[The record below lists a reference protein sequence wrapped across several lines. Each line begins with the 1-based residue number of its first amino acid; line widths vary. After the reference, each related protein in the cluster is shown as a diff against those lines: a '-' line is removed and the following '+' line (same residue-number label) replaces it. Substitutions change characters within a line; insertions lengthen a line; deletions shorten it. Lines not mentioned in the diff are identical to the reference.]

1 MTPHS
6 QALLVFSV
14 SLCGSLCALSLNRN
28 ERDSFWASTD
38 SDSATSSSWMSQ
50 STEMDMTSPTD
61 VLYSEVTSRDLEVD
75 PSVDQNSYVTATEDH
90 GFSRLPASRTPW
102 IKTLI
107 STEIEP
113 PSNIQNDEE
122 GPQPEA
128 SRWPNFSKQGKMEQ
142 SFKSSS
148 LATLQPFSSQAWR
161 SKSKKPI
168 AWNTETFTPQT
179 PAETRFSTYQ
189 TLWKFSGATQTPYAR
204 GNVDGTTLPRRLTD
218 NLQPSEETKDL
229 TDAPTDSL
237 TEPTLSMTT
246 RDPEREERKG
256 DDQVKKKQNGQSAT
270 TVIKV
275 TETYPEAASPGD
287 DGHKSFTSPD
297 CRLVGTGI
305 CQSTDSSRNHAST
318 NNALSTPPPVYETTP
333 PGVLTPPFEALTP
346 PLLVP
351 LLTDW
356 NAAMAT
362 WGLAWELQV
371 YVLGCVFSLIAVL
384 SVLSLMCL
392 PLRWPSGCA
401 HFSLL
406 HLLQLLT
413 GSSRALWLLYDP
425 YGQKERLP
433 IAWAGLLHEAAY
445 PCITASFGLLLLLL
459 TARSCTQLLSQNT
472 LQRSTCLLAALVL
485 LHIAIVMAS
494 MAILQLFPT
503 LQVVPLL
510 PPAAFV
516 LMSSLLSFTY
526 LLLYCCARADV
537 KHIYR
542 LSESSPERPSCHASR
557 CPFTEA
563 RMWERA
569 ARTGVFSALFLLAC
583 GGLRLYAMLNAGG
596 LTGGAM
602 VGLMPWPWWGFQ
614 LSCRVCETGV
624 CLTLALVITHPL
636 LCCGVPLSKPG
647 GCSWLFKKPP
657 TEDTTLAKPNILS
670 SRCGWSLRPAEKLGL
685 CEGIAWRESES
696 VPLYTLVELP
706 HSESDGLDLHYPSSP
721 QHDSCI
727 QLTQTT
733 KESKVYHASS
743 FASFDAD
750 STADLRP
757 PSPIDLRRSID
768 EALNSEALFQ
778 HSLFGSS
785 RLSLSTRGPPDGQ
798 PCRGNSTEPSLY
810 RTASCE
816 DVDPATVP
824 SRPRQWSTISGRP
837 AHVSVHCSGLNS
849 TQQSQ
854 SSLHRG
860 AQSGQQ
866 LHRRYTTLGSTS
878 STGSMDVETTSR
890 VDELAVQAE
899 FINVCRQIDAL
910 SISSDTIDL

>member
-6 QALLVFSV
+6 GALLLVLSF
-14 SLCGSLCALSLNRN
+14 SLCASLCAVSLNSN
-28 ERDSFWASTD
+28 ERAQFWTSTEPEP
-38 SDSATSSSWMSQ
+38 ATSSPWMSQ
-50 STEMDMTSPTD
+50 SIKLDMTTPTD
-61 VLYSEVTSRDLEVD
+61 VLHSAETSRDLEED
-75 PSVDQNSYVTATEDH
+75 LSVEQNPYVTME
-90 GFSRLPASRTPW
+90 ASRTPW
-102 IKTLI
+102 IKTLT
-107 STEIEP
+107 STKTEP
-113 PSNIQNDEE
+113 PSDMQNDEE
-122 GPQPEA
+122 GPQMDT
-128 SRWPNFSKQGKMEQ
+128 SDWPNFSTQGKMEQ
-142 SFKSSS
+142 SLKSS
-148 LATLQPFSSQAWR
+148 LATLQPFSSQAW
-161 SKSKKPI
+161 
-168 AWNTETFTPQT
+168 NTESKTPFGWNIETYTPQT
-179 PAETRFSTYQ
+179 PAESRFSTYQ
-189 TLWKFSGATQTPYAR
+189 ALWKSSGASQTPYAR
-204 GNVDGTTLPRRLTD
+204 GTLDGTTLPRGVTD

-229 TDAPTDSL
+229 TDAPTGSL
-237 TEPTLSMTT
+237 TEPTFDMTSS
-246 RDPEREERKG
+246 DPEREEREG
-256 DDQVKKKQNGQSAT
+256 VDQMKQNGQSAT

-275 TETYPEAASPGD
+275 TETFSEAAFTGD
-287 DGHKSFTSPD
+287 DWRKSSTIPD
-297 CRLVGTGI
+297 CSLVGTGI
-305 CQSTDSSRNHAST
+305 CQSPDSSRNHALT
-318 NNALSTPPPVYETTP
+318 NNTLSTPPPVYETTP
-333 PGVLTPPFEALTP
+333 PGVITPPLEALTP

-371 YVLGCVFSLIAVL
+371 YGLGCVFSLVAVL

-433 IAWAGLLHEAAY
+433 IVWARLLHEAAY

-459 TARSCTQLLSQNT
+459 TARSCTQILSQNT

-510 PPAAFV
+510 PPAVFV

-542 LSESSPERPSCHASR
+542 LNESSPERPSCHASR

-569 ARTGVFSALFLLAC
+569 ARTGVFSALFLLVC
-583 GGLRLYAMLNAGG
+583 GGLRLYAMLHAGG
-596 LTGGAM
+596 LTGGVM

-636 LCCGVPLSKPG
+636 LCCGVPFSKPG
-647 GCSWLFKKPP
+647 GCSWLFKKPA
-657 TEDTTLAKPNILS
+657 TESTTLAKPTVLS

-685 CEGIAWRESES
+685 CEGIARRESES

-706 HSESDGLDLHYPSSP
+706 HSESDGLDLHYPGSP
-721 QHDSCI
+721 QLESCT
-727 QLTQTT
+727 QLSQTT
-733 KESKVYHASS
+733 KKSKVSHASS

-810 RTASCE
+810 RTASCG

-837 AHVSVHCSGLNS
+837 AQVSVHS

-854 SSLHRG
+854 SSLHQG
-860 AQSGQQ
+860 SQSGQQ
-866 LHRRYTTLGSTS
+866 LQRRYTTLGSTS
-878 STGSMDVETTSR
+878 SRGSTDVETTR
-890 VDELAVQAE
+890 VDELAIQAE

>member
-1 MTPHS
+1 MTPHIE
-6 QALLVFSV
+6 ALLLVFSF
-14 SLCGSLCALSLNRN
+14 SLCGSLSAASLKRN
-28 ERDSFWASTD
+28 ERARFWASTD
-38 SDSATSSSWMSQ
+38 TESAQWMSQ
-50 STEMDMTSPTD
+50 STKMDMTTPID
-61 VLYSEVTSRDLEVD
+61 VLHSEETRRDLEVD
-75 PSVDQNSYVTATEDH
+75 LSVNLNPYVTMKDQ
-90 GFSRLPASRTPW
+90 GLSRLLDSRTPR
-102 IKTLI
+102 IKTLT
-107 STEIEP
+107 STNTEP
-113 PSNIQNDEE
+113 LSDIQNDEE
-122 GPQPEA
+122 APD
-128 SRWPNFSKQGKMEQ
+128 WPTFSKQVNMEQ
-142 SFKSSS
+142 SFKSTS
-148 LATLQPFSSQAWR
+148 LATLQPFPSQAWSPE
-161 SKSKKPI
+161 SKTPI
-168 AWNTETFTPQT
+168 AWNTETYTPQT

-189 TLWKFSGATQTPYAR
+189 ILWKSYGATETPYAR
-204 GNVDGTTLPRRLTD
+204 GNLVGTTLPRGLTD
-218 NLQPSEETKDL
+218 YLRPSEETKDL
-229 TDAPTDSL
+229 TDAT
-237 TEPTLSMTT
+237 
-246 RDPEREERKG
+246 
-256 DDQVKKKQNGQSAT
+256 
-270 TVIKV
+270 
-275 TETYPEAASPGD
+275 ASPSD
-287 DGHKSFTSPD
+287 DRHKSSTLHD
-297 CRLVGTGI
+297 CSLVGTGI
-305 CQSTDSSRNHAST
+305 CQSPDSSRNHAST
-318 NNALSTPPPVYETTP
+318 NKTLSTPPPLYETTP
-333 PGVLTPPFEALTP
+333 PGVITPPPEAQTP

-371 YVLGCVFSLIAVL
+371 YGLSSVFSLVAVL

-433 IAWAGLLHEAAY
+433 VVWARLLHEAAY

-503 LQVVPLL
+503 LKIVPLL
-510 PPAAFV
+510 PHAAFV

-526 LLLYCCARADV
+526 LLLYCCGRADV

-542 LSESSPERPSCHASR
+542 LNESSPERPSCHASR

-583 GGLRLYAMLNAGG
+583 GSLRLYAMLHAGG
-596 LTGGAM
+596 LTGGVM

-647 GCSWLFKKPP
+647 GCSWLFKKTP
-657 TEDTTLAKPNILS
+657 TEAASLAKPTILS
-670 SRCGWSLRPAEKLGL
+670 SRCGWSLRHAEKLGL
-685 CEGIAWRESES
+685 CEGIVRRESES
-696 VPLYTLVELP
+696 VPLYTLVELL
-706 HSESDGLDLHYPSSP
+706 HSESDGLDLHYPASP
-721 QHDSCI
+721 QHESCT
-727 QLTQTT
+727 QLSQTT
-733 KESKVYHASS
+733 KFGDV
-743 FASFDAD
+743 SFDAD

-810 RTASCE
+810 RTASCG

-824 SRPRQWSTISGRP
+824 SRPRQWSTVSGRP
-837 AHVSVHCSGLNS
+837 AHISVNCSGLNS
-849 TQQSQ
+849 TQLSQ

-860 AQSGQQ
+860 SQSGQQ
-866 LHRRYTTLGSTS
+866 LHRRYTALGSTS
-878 STGSMDVETTSR
+878 TRESMDVETTSH
-890 VDELAVQAE
+890 VDELAVQDE
-899 FINVCRQIDAL
+899 FINVCRQIDAV
-910 SISSDTIDL
+910 SISSDTINL

>member
-6 QALLVFSV
+6 EALLLLFSF
-14 SLCGSLCALSLNRN
+14 SLCGGLYAVYLNRKERAWTSTDPEPASSSLWTFLPKQMDTTIPTILSLSPNALQS
-28 ERDSFWASTD
+28 E
-38 SDSATSSSWMSQ
+38 TSSGN
-50 STEMDMTSPTD
+50 
-61 VLYSEVTSRDLEVD
+61 LEVD
-75 PSVDQNSYVTATEDH
+75 PLVEINPYVTMENR
-90 GFSRLPASRTPW
+90 GLSRLPATRTPL
-102 IKTLI
+102 IKSLT
-107 STEIEP
+107 SPKTEI
-113 PSNIQNDEE
+113 PSDIQNDEE
-122 GPQPEA
+122 GPETEA
-128 SRWPNFSKQGKMEQ
+128 SVRPNFSKQGNTDQ
-142 SFKSSS
+142 SLKPSA
-148 LATLQPFSSQAWR
+148 LVTLQPFPSQAWSTE
-161 SKSKKPI
+161 SKTPN
-168 AWNTETFTPQT
+168 AWNTETNTPQT
-179 PAETRFSTYQ
+179 HAETRFRTYQ
-189 TLWKFSGATQTPYAR
+189 TLWKSFSATQTPYAR
-204 GNVDGTTLPRRLTD
+204 GTLDGTTLPRGLID
-218 NLQPSEETKDL
+218 YLWPSEETRDL
-229 TDAPTDSL
+229 TDAPTAYPGGNWRESS
-237 TEPTLSMTT
+237 TL
-246 RDPEREERKG
+246 
-256 DDQVKKKQNGQSAT
+256 
-270 TVIKV
+270 
-275 TETYPEAASPGD
+275 
-287 DGHKSFTSPD
+287 PD
-297 CRLVGTGI
+297 CNLFGIGI
-305 CQSTDSSRNHAST
+305 CQSPDSSKNHSST
-318 NNALSTPPPVYETTP
+318 NKTLSTPPPVYETTP
-333 PGVLTPPFEALTP
+333 PGLITPALEALTP

-371 YVLGCVFSLIAVL
+371 YGLSCVFSLVAVL

-433 IAWAGLLHEAAY
+433 VVWARLLHEAAY
-445 PCITASFGLLLLLL
+445 PCLTASFGLLLLLL

-485 LHIAIVMAS
+485 LHVAIVMAS

-526 LLLYCCARADV
+526 LLLYCCARPDI

-542 LSESSPERPSCHASR
+542 LNESSPERPSCHASR

-563 RMWERA
+563 QMWERA
-569 ARTGVFSALFLLAC
+569 ARAGVFSALFLLAC
-583 GGLRLYAMLNAGG
+583 GSLRLYAMLNAGG
-596 LTGGAM
+596 LTGGVM

-636 LCCGVPLSKPG
+636 LCCGVPHSKPR
-647 GCSWLFKKPP
+647 GCSWFFKKQP
-657 TEDTTLAKPNILS
+657 TEGTTLGKPIFS

-685 CEGIAWRESES
+685 CEGIIRRESES

-706 HSESDGLDLHYPSSP
+706 HSESDGLDLHYPSTP
-721 QHDSCI
+721 QHVSST
-727 QLTQTT
+727 QLSHTAKKS
-733 KESKVYHASS
+733 KESHASS
-743 FASFDAD
+743 FASLDAD

-757 PSPIDLRRSID
+757 PSPINLRRSID

-798 PCRGNSTEPSLY
+798 PCRGISTDPSLY
-810 RTASCE
+810 RTASCG

-824 SRPRQWSTISGRP
+824 NRPRQWSTISGRP
-837 AHVSVHCSGLNS
+837 AQVSVHVSGLNS
-849 TQQSQ
+849 AQQSQ
-854 SSLHRG
+854 SSLRRD
-860 AQSGQQ
+860 SQQ
-866 LHRRYTTLGSTS
+866 LHRRYTVLGSTS
-878 STGSMDVETTSR
+878 SRGSVNVETTSR

>member
-1 MTPHS
+1 MTPHR
-6 QALLVFSV
+6 QALLVLFTLSQ
-14 SLCGSLCALSLNRN
+14 CASLSLNRN
-28 ERDSFWASTD
+28 EQAHFLPSTD
-38 SDSATSSSWMSQ
+38 PEPGKSSSWTAKTDPSL
-50 STEMDMTSPTD
+50 SPD
-61 VLYSEVTSRDLEVD
+61 VHPSRDLLTE
-75 PSVDQNSYVTATEDH
+75 PNLYITTASKTQ
-90 GFSRLPASRTPW
+90 W
-102 IKTLI
+102 IKTVV
-107 STEIEP
+107 SSKTEL
-113 PSNIQNDEE
+113 PSDIQNDEE
-122 GPQPEA
+122 GTQT
-128 SRWPNFSKQGKMEQ
+128 EQ
-142 SFKSSS
+142 SDWTNFKQDRSFKTS
-148 LATLQPFSSQAWR
+148 LATLQPFPSQTWR
-161 SKSKKPI
+161 SESKYRNTFKSKT
-168 AWNTETFTPQT
+168 A
-179 PAETRFSTYQ
+179 AETSTHRTLKKSFS
-189 TLWKFSGATQTPYAR
+189 ATQTPYVR
-204 GNVDGTTLPRRLTD
+204 GTLDGTTSPKD
-218 NLQPSEETKDL
+218 PSEKTKNL
-229 TDAPTDSL
+229 TDAPTE
-237 TEPTLSMTT
+237 TTFIMTS
-246 RDPEREERKG
+246 PERDREEHEG
-256 DDQVKKKQNGQSAT
+256 AEHVKKVKKGQST
-270 TVIKV
+270 SIVIKV
-275 TETYPEAASPGD
+275 TETSPKTASPGD
-287 DGHKSFTSPD
+287 DWSRSATLPD
-297 CRLVGTGI
+297 CNLVGFGI
-305 CQSTDSSRNHAST
+305 CQSSDASI
-318 NNALSTPPPVYETTP
+318 NNTLSTPPPVYLTTP
-333 PGVLTPPFEALTP
+333 PGVINPPLEDLTP

-371 YVLGCVFSLIAVL
+371 YVLGCVFMLVAAL
-384 SVLSLMCL
+384 SALSLMCL

-413 GSSRALWLLYDP
+413 SSSRALWLLYDP

-433 IAWAGLLHEAAY
+433 IGWARLLHEAAY
-445 PCITASFGLLLLLL
+445 PCLTASFGLLLLLL

-485 LHIAIVMAS
+485 LHVAIVMAS

-510 PPAAFV
+510 PAAAFV
-516 LMSSLLSFTY
+516 LMSSILSFTY

-542 LSESSPERPSCHASR
+542 LNESSPERPSCHASR

-569 ARTGVFSALFLLAC
+569 AKAGVFSALFLLAC
-583 GGLRLYAMLNAGG
+583 GSLRLYAMLLAGG
-596 LTGGAM
+596 LTGGVM

-624 CLTLALVITHPL
+624 CLTLALIITHPL
-636 LCCGVPLSKPG
+636 LCCGVPPSKPG
-647 GCSWLFKKPP
+647 GCSWLFKNQTTEGTTSGKP
-657 TEDTTLAKPNILS
+657 TILS

-685 CEGIAWRESES
+685 CEGIVRRESES

-721 QHDSCI
+721 QHKPST
-727 QLTQTT
+727 QLAQPT
-733 KESKVYHASS
+733 KTNKASQASS
-743 FASFDAD
+743 FASLDAD

-798 PCRGNSTEPSLY
+798 PCRGNSTEVSLY
-810 RTASCE
+810 RTSSCG

-824 SRPRQWSTISGRP
+824 SRSRQWSTISGRP
-837 AHVSVHCSGLNS
+837 AQVSVHCGGINS
-849 TQQSQ
+849 TEHSQ

-860 AQSGQQ
+860 SHSGQQ

-878 STGSMDVETTSR
+878 SRGSVDVDVDATSH

>member
-1 MTPHS
+1 MIPHS
-6 QALLVFSV
+6 EALLLVFSV
-14 SLCGSLCALSLNRN
+14 SLYGSRCAVSLNRN
-28 ERDSFWASTD
+28 ERAHFWASVD
-38 SDSATSSSWMSQ
+38 PEPATSSPWTSR

-61 VLYSEVTSRDLEVD
+61 VLHSDGTSRDLEVD
-75 PSVDQNSYVTATEDH
+75 PSVDQNPYVTMEDH
-90 GFSRLPASRTPW
+90 GLSRLPASRTPW
-102 IKTLI
+102 IKTLT
-107 STEIEP
+107 STKIEP
-113 PSNIQNDEE
+113 PSEIQNDEE
-122 GPQPEA
+122 GPQTEA
-128 SRWPNFSKQGKMEQ
+128 SDWPNFSKQGNMEQ

-148 LATLQPFSSQAWR
+148 LATLQPFSSQAW
-161 SKSKKPI
+161 STKSKTPI
-168 AWNTETFTPQT
+168 AWNTETYTPQT

-189 TLWKFSGATQTPYAR
+189 TLWKSSGATQTPYGR
-204 GNVDGTTLPRRLTD
+204 GTLDGTTLPRGLTD

-229 TDAPTDSL
+229 TDVPTDSL
-237 TEPTLSMTT
+237 TEPTLNVTNP
-246 RDPEREERKG
+246 DPEREERKG
-256 DDQVKKKQNGQSAT
+256 VDQVKKDQNGQSTT

-275 TETYPEAASPGD
+275 TETYPEAASSGD
-287 DGHKSFTSPD
+287 DKRKSSTLLD
-297 CRLVGTGI
+297 CSLFGTRI

-318 NNALSTPPPVYETTP
+318 NNTLPTPPPVYETTP
-333 PGVLTPPFEALTP
+333 LEALTP

-371 YVLGCVFSLIAVL
+371 YGLGCVFSLVAVL
-384 SVLSLMCL
+384 SLLSLMCL

-433 IAWAGLLHEAAY
+433 IAWTRLLHEAAY

-510 PPAAFV
+510 PPTAFV
-516 LMSSLLSFTY
+516 LMSSFLSFTY
-526 LLLYCCARADV
+526 LLLYCCAHADV

-563 RMWERA
+563 QMWERA
-569 ARTGVFSALFLLAC
+569 VRTGVFSALFLLAC
-583 GGLRLYAMLNAGG
+583 GSLRLYAMLNAGG
-596 LTGGAM
+596 LTGGVM

-636 LCCGVPLSKPG
+636 LCCGVPLSKSG

-657 TEDTTLAKPNILS
+657 TEGTTMAKPTILS

-685 CEGIAWRESES
+685 CEGIARRESES

-706 HSESDGLDLHYPSSP
+706 HSEFDGLDLHYPSSP
-721 QHDSCI
+721 QHESCT
-727 QLTQTT
+727 QLSQTT
-733 KESKVYHASS
+733 KKSKVSHASS

-810 RTASCE
+810 RTASCGN
-816 DVDPATVP
+816 VDPATVP

-854 SSLHRG
+854 SSLHKG
-860 AQSGQQ
+860 SQSGQQ

-878 STGSMDVETTSR
+878 SRGSVDVETTSH

>member
-6 QALLVFSV
+6 EALLLVFSF
-14 SLCGSLCALSLNRN
+14 SLCCSLYAASLNRN
-28 ERDSFWASTD
+28 ERAWASTD
-38 SDSATSSSWMSQ
+38 PEPASSSLWTFLPRQ
-50 STEMDMTSPTD
+50 MDKTTPAILSLSPN
-61 VLYSEVTSRDLEVD
+61 VLHSEVTSRDLEVEL
-75 PSVDQNSYVTATEDH
+75 SAEQNPYVTMEDH
-90 GFSRLPASRTPW
+90 LSRLPATRTPW
-102 IKTLI
+102 IKSLS
-107 STEIEP
+107 STETEI
-113 PSNIQNDEE
+113 PSDIQNDEE
-122 GPQPEA
+122 GPQTEA
-128 SRWPNFSKQGKMEQ
+128 SDWPNFSKQGNTDQ
-142 SFKSSS
+142 SFKSS
-148 LATLQPFSSQAWR
+148 QAWSTE
-161 SKSKKPI
+161 SKTPI
-168 AWNTETFTPQT
+168 AWNTETKTPKT
-179 PAETRFSTYQ
+179 HAETRFRTYQ
-189 TLWKFSGATQTPYAR
+189 TLWKSSSATQTPYAR
-204 GNVDGTTLPRRLTD
+204 GTLDGTTLPRGLIDYRW
-218 NLQPSEETKDL
+218 PSEETKDL

-237 TEPTLSMTT
+237 TKLTLNMT
-246 RDPEREERKG
+246 RADPEREEREG
-256 DDQVKKKQNGQSAT
+256 LDQMKKEQNGQSTT

-275 TETYPEAASPGD
+275 TGTYPEAASPGGD
-287 DGHKSFTSPD
+287 WRESSTLPD
-297 CRLVGTGI
+297 CNLVGTGI
-305 CQSTDSSRNHAST
+305 CQSPDSSKNHAST
-318 NNALSTPPPVYETTP
+318 NNTLSTPPPVYETTP
-333 PGVLTPPFEALTP
+333 PGVITPPLEALTP

-371 YVLGCVFSLIAVL
+371 YGLGCVFSLVAVL
-384 SVLSLMCL
+384 SMLSLMCL

-433 IAWAGLLHEAAY
+433 VVWARLLHEAAY
-445 PCITASFGLLLLLL
+445 PCLTASFGLLLLLL

-485 LHIAIVMAS
+485 LHVAIVMAS

-503 LQVVPLL
+503 LQVVPLI

-526 LLLYCCARADV
+526 LLLYCCARPNV

-542 LSESSPERPSCHASR
+542 LNESSPERPSCHASR

-563 RMWERA
+563 QMWERA
-569 ARTGVFSALFLLAC
+569 ARAGVFSALFLLAC
-583 GGLRLYAMLNAGG
+583 GSLRLYAILTAGG
-596 LTGGAM
+596 LTGGVM

-636 LCCGVPLSKPG
+636 LCCGVPPSKPG
-647 GCSWLFKKPP
+647 ACSWFFKKPP
-657 TEDTTLAKPNILS
+657 TEGTTLGKPTIFSN
-670 SRCGWSLRPAEKLGL
+670 RCGWSLRPTEKLGL
-685 CEGIAWRESES
+685 CEGIVRRESES

-721 QHDSCI
+721 QHESST
-727 QLTQTT
+727 QLSQIA
-733 KESKVYHASS
+733 KKSKGSHASS
-743 FASFDAD
+743 FASLDAD

-798 PCRGNSTEPSLY
+798 PCWGNSTEPSLY
-810 RTASCE
+810 RTASCG

-824 SRPRQWSTISGRP
+824 NRPRQWSTISGRP
-837 AHVSVHCSGLNS
+837 AQVSVHCSGLNS
-849 TQQSQ
+849 AQQSQ
-854 SSLHRG
+854 NSLHRG
-860 AQSGQQ
+860 SQSGQR
-866 LHRRYTTLGSTS
+866 LHRRYTALGSTS
-878 STGSMDVETTSR
+878 SRGSVDVETTSH

>member
-1 MTPHS
+1 MGGKRITPI
-6 QALLVFSV
+6 L
-14 SLCGSLCALSLNRN
+14 
-28 ERDSFWASTD
+28 D
-38 SDSATSSSWMSQ
+38 SSSMRPGAW
-50 STEMDMTSPTD
+50 SPE
-61 VLYSEVTSRDLEVD
+61 S
-75 PSVDQNSYVTATEDH
+75 
-90 GFSRLPASRTPW
+90 
-102 IKTLI
+102 KT
-107 STEIEP
+107 
-113 PSNIQNDEE
+113 
-122 GPQPEA
+122 
-128 SRWPNFSKQGKMEQ
+128 
-142 SFKSSS
+142 
-148 LATLQPFSSQAWR
+148 
-161 SKSKKPI
+161 PI
-168 AWNTETFTPQT
+168 AWNTETYTPQT

-189 TLWKFSGATQTPYAR
+189 ILWKSYGATETPYAR
-204 GNVDGTTLPRRLTD
+204 GNLVGTTLPRGLTD
-218 NLQPSEETKDL
+218 YLRPSEETKDL
-229 TDAPTDSL
+229 TDATDSL
-237 TEPTLSMTT
+237 TESTLNLTSPEPEK
-246 RDPEREERKG
+246 DERE
-256 DDQVKKKQNGQSAT
+256 DVDQVKKEETGQSTT

-275 TETYPEAASPGD
+275 TENDPKADKITCRFLTKQSDFKGGGTEI
-287 DGHKSFTSPD
+287 SFCEQS
-297 CRLVGTGI
+297 LVGTGI
-305 CQSTDSSRNHAST
+305 CQSPDSSRNHAST
-318 NNALSTPPPVYETTP
+318 NKTLSTPPPLYETTP
-333 PGVLTPPFEALTP
+333 PGVITPPPEAQTP

-371 YVLGCVFSLIAVL
+371 YGLSSVFSLVAVL

-433 IAWAGLLHEAAY
+433 VVWARLLHEAAY

-503 LQVVPLL
+503 LKIVPLL
-510 PPAAFV
+510 PHAAFV

-526 LLLYCCARADV
+526 LLLYCCGRADV

-542 LSESSPERPSCHASR
+542 LNESSPERPSCHASR

-583 GGLRLYAMLNAGG
+583 GSLRLYAMLHAGG
-596 LTGGAM
+596 LTGGVM

-647 GCSWLFKKPP
+647 GCSWLFKKTP
-657 TEDTTLAKPNILS
+657 TEAASLAKPTILS
-670 SRCGWSLRPAEKLGL
+670 SRCGWSLRHAEKLGL
-685 CEGIAWRESES
+685 CEGIVRRESES
-696 VPLYTLVELP
+696 VPLYTLVELL
-706 HSESDGLDLHYPSSP
+706 HSESDGLDLHYPASP
-721 QHDSCI
+721 QHESCT
-727 QLTQTT
+727 QLSQTT
-733 KESKVYHASS
+733 KFGDV
-743 FASFDAD
+743 SFDAD

-810 RTASCE
+810 RTASCG

-824 SRPRQWSTISGRP
+824 SRPRQWSTVSGRP
-837 AHVSVHCSGLNS
+837 AHISVNCSGLNS
-849 TQQSQ
+849 TQLSQ

-860 AQSGQQ
+860 SQSGQQ
-866 LHRRYTTLGSTS
+866 LHRRYTALGSTS
-878 STGSMDVETTSR
+878 TRESMDVETTSH
-890 VDELAVQAE
+890 VDELAVQDE
-899 FINVCRQIDAL
+899 FINVCRQIDAV
-910 SISSDTIDL
+910 SISSDTINL

>member
-1 MTPHS
+1 MTPQS
-6 QALLVFSV
+6 EALLLVFSF
-14 SLCGSLCALSLNRN
+14 SLCGSLCAVSLNRN
-28 ERDSFWASTD
+28 ERAQFWASTD
-38 SDSATSSSWMSQ
+38 PEPATTSPWTSR
-50 STEMDMTSPTD
+50 STKKDTTGPTD
-61 VLYSEVTSRDLEVD
+61 VLHSEETSRDLD
-75 PSVDQNSYVTATEDH
+75 MDLSVEQNPYVTMQDH
-90 GFSRLPASRTPW
+90 GLSRLPPSGTPR
-102 IKTLI
+102 IKTLT
-107 STEIEP
+107 STKTEP
-113 PSNIQNDEE
+113 PSDMQNDEE
-122 GPQPEA
+122 GPLTET
-128 SRWPNFSKQGKMEQ
+128 SDRPNFSKQGKMEQ
-142 SFKSSS
+142 SFKSS
-148 LATLQPFSSQAWR
+148 LATLQYFPSQAR
-161 SKSKKPI
+161 STESKTPI
-168 AWNTETFTPQT
+168 DWNTETYTPQT

-189 TLWKFSGATQTPYAR
+189 ALWKSSGATQTPYAR
-204 GNVDGTTLPRRLTD
+204 GTLDGATSPRGVTD

-229 TDAPTDSL
+229 TDAPTGGL
-237 TEPTLSMTT
+237 TKPTLNMSSP
-246 RDPEREERKG
+246 DPEREEHEG
-256 DDQVKKKQNGQSAT
+256 VDQVKKEQNGQSTT

-275 TETYPEAASPGD
+275 TETFPEAD
-287 DGHKSFTSPD
+287 DDWRKSSTLPD
-297 CRLVGTGI
+297 CSLVGTRI
-305 CQSTDSSRNHAST
+305 CQLPDSSRNHISS
-318 NNALSTPPPVYETTP
+318 NNTLSTPPPVYETTP
-333 PGVLTPPFEALTP
+333 PGVITPPLEALTP

-371 YVLGCVFSLIAVL
+371 YVLGCVFSLVAVL

-433 IAWAGLLHEAAY
+433 IAWARLLHEAAY

-516 LMSSLLSFTY
+516 LMSSVLSFTY

-542 LSESSPERPSCHASR
+542 LNESSPERPSCHASR

-596 LTGGAM
+596 LTGGVM

-624 CLTLALVITHPL
+624 CLSLALVITHPL

-647 GCSWLFKKPP
+647 GCTWLFKKPP
-657 TEDTTLAKPNILS
+657 TEGATLAKPTILS
-670 SRCGWSLRPAEKLGL
+670 SRCGWSLRPTEKLGL
-685 CEGIAWRESES
+685 CEGIARRESES

-706 HSESDGLDLHYPSSP
+706 HSESDGLDLHYPGSP
-721 QHDSCI
+721 QHESCT
-727 QLTQTT
+727 QLSQTT
-733 KESKVYHASS
+733 KKSKVSHASS

-810 RTASCE
+810 RTASCG
-816 DVDPATVP
+816 DVDPVIVP

-837 AHVSVHCSGLNS
+837 AQVSVHS

-860 AQSGQQ
+860 SQSGQQ

-878 STGSMDVETTSR
+878 SRGSADVETTPH

>member
-1 MTPHS
+1 MTPHTE
-6 QALLVFSV
+6 ALLLVFSFSV
-14 SLCGSLCALSLNRN
+14 CGSLCAVSLNRN
-28 ERDSFWASTD
+28 ERARFQASTD
-38 SDSATSSSWMSQ
+38 PEPATSSPWMSR
-50 STEMDMTSPTD
+50 STEMAISPTD
-61 VLYSEVTSRDLEVD
+61 VLYSEVTSRHLEVD
-75 PSVDQNSYVTATEDH
+75 PSLDQNPYVTMKNR
-90 GFSRLPASRTPW
+90 GLSRLPASGTPW
-102 IKTLI
+102 IQTLPFAKT
-107 STEIEP
+107 EP
-113 PSNIQNDEE
+113 PSDIQNDEE
-122 GPQPEA
+122 GPQTEA
-128 SRWPNFSKQGKMEQ
+128 SDWPNFSKQGNMKQ

-148 LATLQPFSSQAWR
+148 LATLQPFSSQAR
-161 SKSKKPI
+161 STKSKTPI
-168 AWNTETFTPQT
+168 AWNTETYTSQT
-179 PAETRFSTYQ
+179 PAETRFSTYRS
-189 TLWKFSGATQTPYAR
+189 LWKSSGATQTPYAR
-204 GNVDGTTLPRRLTD
+204 GTLDGTTLPRGLTD

-229 TDAPTDSL
+229 TDAPT
-237 TEPTLSMTT
+237 
-246 RDPEREERKG
+246 
-256 DDQVKKKQNGQSAT
+256 
-270 TVIKV
+270 
-275 TETYPEAASPGD
+275 ASPGD
-287 DGHKSFTSPD
+287 DWRKSSTQPD
-297 CRLVGTGI
+297 CSLVGTRI
-305 CQSTDSSRNHAST
+305 CQSTDSKNNVAT
-318 NNALSTPPPVYETTP
+318 NNTLSTPPPVYETTP
-333 PGVLTPPFEALTP
+333 SGVITPPLEALTP

-371 YVLGCVFSLIAVL
+371 YGLGCVFSLVAVL

-433 IAWAGLLHEAAY
+433 IAWARLLHEAAY

-485 LHIAIVMAS
+485 LHIAVVMAS
-494 MAILQLFPT
+494 IAILQLFPT

-569 ARTGVFSALFLLAC
+569 VKTGVFSALFLLAC
-583 GGLRLYAMLNAGG
+583 GSLRLYAMLNAGG
-596 LTGGAM
+596 LTGGVM

-657 TEDTTLAKPNILS
+657 TEGTTLSKPTILS
-670 SRCGWSLRPAEKLGL
+670 SRCGWSIRPAEKLGL
-685 CEGIAWRESES
+685 CEGIARRESES

-721 QHDSCI
+721 QHESCT

-733 KESKVYHASS
+733 KKSKVSHASS
-743 FASFDAD
+743 IASFDAD

-798 PCRGNSTEPSLY
+798 PCRVNSTEPSLY
-810 RTASCE
+810 RTASCG

-824 SRPRQWSTISGRP
+824 SCPRQWSTISGRP

-849 TQQSQ
+849 TQQSE
-854 SSLHRG
+854 SSLHRV

-878 STGSMDVETTSR
+878 SRGSVDVETTSH

>member
-1 MTPHS
+1 MTPHIE
-6 QALLVFSV
+6 ALLLVFSF
-14 SLCGSLCALSLNRN
+14 SLCGSLSAASLKRN
-28 ERDSFWASTD
+28 ERARFWASTD
-38 SDSATSSSWMSQ
+38 TESAQWMSQ
-50 STEMDMTSPTD
+50 STKMDMTTPID
-61 VLYSEVTSRDLEVD
+61 VLHSEETRRDLEVD
-75 PSVDQNSYVTATEDH
+75 LSVNLNPYVTMKDQ
-90 GFSRLPASRTPW
+90 GLSRLLDSRTPR
-102 IKTLI
+102 IKTLT
-107 STEIEP
+107 STNTEP
-113 PSNIQNDEE
+113 LSDIQNDEE
-122 GPQPEA
+122 APD
-128 SRWPNFSKQGKMEQ
+128 WPTFSKQVNMEQ
-142 SFKSSS
+142 SFKSTS
-148 LATLQPFSSQAWR
+148 LATLQPFPSQAWSPE
-161 SKSKKPI
+161 SKTPI
-168 AWNTETFTPQT
+168 AWNTETYTPQT

-189 TLWKFSGATQTPYAR
+189 ILWKSYGATETPYAR
-204 GNVDGTTLPRRLTD
+204 GNLVGTTLPRGLTD
-218 NLQPSEETKDL
+218 YLRPSEETKDL
-229 TDAPTDSL
+229 TDATDSL
-237 TEPTLSMTT
+237 TESTLNLTSPEPEK
-246 RDPEREERKG
+246 DERE
-256 DDQVKKKQNGQSAT
+256 DVDQVKKEETGQSTT

-275 TETYPEAASPGD
+275 TENDPKAASPSD
-287 DGHKSFTSPD
+287 DRHKSSTLHD
-297 CRLVGTGI
+297 CSLVGTGI
-305 CQSTDSSRNHAST
+305 CQSPDSSRNHAST
-318 NNALSTPPPVYETTP
+318 NKTLSTPPPLYETTP
-333 PGVLTPPFEALTP
+333 PGVITPPPEAQTP

-371 YVLGCVFSLIAVL
+371 YGLSSVFSLVAVL

-433 IAWAGLLHEAAY
+433 VVWARLLHEAAY

-503 LQVVPLL
+503 LKIVPLL
-510 PPAAFV
+510 PHAAFV

-526 LLLYCCARADV
+526 LLLYCCGRADV

-542 LSESSPERPSCHASR
+542 LNESSPERPSCHASR

-583 GGLRLYAMLNAGG
+583 GSLRLYAMLHAGG
-596 LTGGAM
+596 LTGGVM

-647 GCSWLFKKPP
+647 GCSWLFKKTP
-657 TEDTTLAKPNILS
+657 TEAASLAKPTILS
-670 SRCGWSLRPAEKLGL
+670 SRCGWSLRHAEKLGL
-685 CEGIAWRESES
+685 CEGIVRRESES
-696 VPLYTLVELP
+696 VPLYTLVELL
-706 HSESDGLDLHYPSSP
+706 HSESDGLDLHYPASP
-721 QHDSCI
+721 QHESCT
-727 QLTQTT
+727 QLSQTT
-733 KESKVYHASS
+733 KFGDV
-743 FASFDAD
+743 SFDAD

-810 RTASCE
+810 RTASCG

-824 SRPRQWSTISGRP
+824 SRPRQWSTVSGRP
-837 AHVSVHCSGLNS
+837 AHISVNCSGLNS
-849 TQQSQ
+849 TQLSQ

-860 AQSGQQ
+860 SQSGQQ
-866 LHRRYTTLGSTS
+866 LHRRYTALGSTS
-878 STGSMDVETTSR
+878 TRESMDVETTSH
-890 VDELAVQAE
+890 VDELAVQDE
-899 FINVCRQIDAL
+899 FINVCRQIDAV
-910 SISSDTIDL
+910 SISSDTINL